1 MLKFFRFRATFW
13 VKSAIAISLCFVANP
28 AQAAEWD
35 REIFVNTQR
44 EIIDRQFPLPES
56 EVKLTQARPSPQQK
70 NQGRQVSLNGRTFWA
85 PWVQEPIG
93 GNPNNFRTWISDLS
107 LTQITGIN
115 LLNSANPTTQPLQW
129 FSLQTDG
136 LVTRLTS
143 PYRYLDIT
151 DFAQKAGW
159 QISSSDN
166 ILKIVTPPAKV
177 EAIRQGKQAWGE
189 RIVLD
194 LDRPTSWRLN
204 YINKPTVTPQ
214 DIPDD
219 PTQPNA
225 DDPTKPNPI
234 DQKNPNDPTKPNPID
249 QKNPNDPTKPK
260 PSIKPPL
267 ADTQE
272 WLIVVDGKLDP
283 AVVGQTFVSGKNL
296 KLLRVESA
304 AGNRTYI
311 RVNIPL
317 GWRPMIFSIGNRDRL
332 VIDIRPDYLIERDIL
347 WAPGIRWRSQ
357 YRQLGDSRFP
367 VFSLEVN
374 PRQSGIK
381 IRPIL
386 NNPPTETG
394 TAPLLKIADGN
405 QVAAAI
411 NAGFFNRINRLAL
424 GAIRR
429 DSQWLSGPILN
440 RGAIAWNDAG
450 EMKIGRLSLQE
461 TVITSKGERLAIN
474 HLNSAYVQVGIGRYT
489 PEWGANYTPFGDGEI
504 IVAIDNNQVISQT
517 PGGAA
522 GKAQFP
528 IPKNGYLLVLR
539 SHQTAANQL
548 AIGTNL
554 RLESTTIPADF
565 NRYPYILAGGP
576 VLVQN
581 SQVVLDPKA
590 EGFSDAYVKQTAIR
604 SAVGITKTGNLLI
617 VSIYNRAGGAG
628 ATFANIAQIMQ
639 QLGVVEAL
647 NFDGGSSTSLYLGGE
662 LIDRPI
668 ETAAAVHNGLGV
680 FIK

>member
-1 MLKFFRFRATFW
+1 M
-13 VKSAIAISLCFVANP
+13 
-28 AQAAEWD
+28 
-35 REIFVNTQR
+35 
-44 EIIDRQFPLPES
+44 
-56 EVKLTQARPSPQQK
+56 TQATLSPQPE

-85 PWVQEPIG
+85 PWTIESMGASG
-93 GNPNNFRTWISDLS
+93 GFRTWISDVS
-107 LTQITGIN
+107 LMQITGIN
-115 LLNSANPTTQPLQW
+115 LLNSVNSAKQPIEW
-129 FSLQTDG
+129 FSQVENDG

-143 PYRYLDIT
+143 QYRYLDIT
-151 DFAQKAGW
+151 DFAKKVGW
-159 QISSSDN
+159 QMSKEGN
-166 ILKIVTPPAKV
+166 ILKIITLPAQV
-177 EAIRQGKQAWGE
+177 GGIRQGQQEWGD

-204 YINKPTVTPQ
+204 YVDKPTLIPKDT
-214 DIPDD
+214 PDD
-219 PTQPNA
+219 PTKPTP
-225 DDPTKPNPI
+225 DDPTKPNSQ
-234 DQKNPNDPTKPNPID
+234 DK
-249 QKNPNDPTKPK
+249 
-260 PSIKPPL
+260 SAV

-283 AVVGQTFVSGKNL
+283 AWVGRTFTKGKYL

-304 AGNRTYI
+304 AGDRTYI

-317 GWRPMIFSIGNRDRL
+317 GWRPMIFSLGNRDRL
-332 VIDIRPDYLIERDIL
+332 VIDIRPDYLVERDIL
-347 WAPGIRWRSQ
+347 WNPGIRWRSQ
-357 YRQLGDSRFP
+357 YRNLGNARFP

-386 NNPPTETG
+386 NNPPIETR
-394 TAPLLKIADGN
+394 TAPLLKIAADN
-405 QVAAAI
+405 RAIAAI
-411 NAGFFNRINRLAL
+411 NSGFFNRINRLAL

-429 DSQWLSGPILN
+429 DNRWLSGPILN

-450 EMKIGRLSLQE
+450 EMKINRLSLQE
-461 TVITSKGERLAIN
+461 TVITSKGDRLAIT
-474 HLNSAYVQVGIGRYT
+474 HLNSAYVQAGIGRYT
-489 PEWGANYTPFGDGEI
+489 AEWGANYTPFSDGEI
-504 IVAIDNNQVISQT
+504 IVTVDNNQVISQT

-522 GKAQFP
+522 DKTKFP
-528 IPKNGYLLVLR
+528 IPKNGYLLALR

-554 RLESTTIPADF
+554 RLETVTIPADF

-576 VLVQN
+576 VLVQK

-590 EGFSDAYVKQTAIR
+590 EGFSNAYVSQTAIR
-604 SAVGITKTGNLLI
+604 SAVGITATGNLLI
-617 VSIYNRAGGAG
+617 VTIYNRAGGAG
-628 ATFANIAQIMQ
+628 ATFADIAQIMQ

-662 LIDRPI
+662 LLDRPI
-668 ETAAAVHNGLGV
+668 ETAAAVHNGLGI

>member
-1 MLKFFRFRATFW
+1 MVKCFGFTATFW

-44 EIIDRQFPLPES
+44 EIIDRQFPIPPS
-56 EVKLTQARPSPQQK
+56 EAKLTQATPSPQQQ
-70 NQGRQVSLNGRTFWA
+70 NQGRQVSLNGRIFWA
-85 PWVQEPIG
+85 PWTQEPMG
-93 GNPNNFRTWISDLS
+93 GNPGNFRTWISDLS
-107 LTQITGIN
+107 LMQITGIN
-115 LLNSANPTTQPLQW
+115 LLNSADSAKQPVEW
-129 FSLQTDG
+129 FSLQTDS

-143 PYRYLDIT
+143 PYRYLEIT
-151 DFAQKAGW
+151 DFAKKAGW
-159 QISSSDN
+159 QISKEGN
-166 ILKIVTPPAKV
+166 ILKIVTLPAQV
-177 EAIRQGKQAWGE
+177 GGIRQGQQEWGD

-204 YINKPTVTPQ
+204 YVDQPTFTPKNT
-214 DIPDD
+214 PDD
-219 PTQPNA
+219 PTKPTADPTKPNPINKTTP
-225 DDPTKPNPI
+225 DDPTKPNPT
-234 DQKNPNDPTKPNPID
+234 TKSPI
-249 QKNPNDPTKPK
+249 
-260 PSIKPPL
+260 

-283 AVVGQTFVSGKNL
+283 AVVSRTFVSGKYL
-296 KLLRVESA
+296 KLLRVETA
-304 AGNRTYI
+304 AGDRTYI

-317 GWRPMIFSIGNRDRL
+317 GWRPMIFSLGNRDRL

-357 YRQLGDSRFP
+357 YRKLADSRFP

-394 TAPLLKIADGN
+394 TAPLLNIADAN
-405 QVAAAI
+405 QVVAAI
-411 NAGFFNRINRLAL
+411 NSGFFNRINRLAL

-429 DSQWLSGPILN
+429 DSRWLSGPILN
-440 RGAIAWNDAG
+440 RGALAWNDAG
-450 EMKIGRLSLQE
+450 DMKIGRLSLQE
-461 TVITSKGERLAIN
+461 TVITSKGERLAIT
-474 HLNSAYVQVGIGRYT
+474 HLNSAYVQAGIGRYT

-504 IVAIDNNQVISQT
+504 IVAVDNNQVISQT

-522 GKAQFP
+522 DKTKFP
-528 IPKNGYLLVLR
+528 IPKNGYLLALR
-539 SHQTAANQL
+539 SNQTAANQL
-548 AIGTNL
+548 AIGTDL

-576 VLVQN
+576 VLVQK
-581 SQVVLDPKA
+581 SQVSVDAKA
-590 EGFSDAYVKQTAIR
+590 EGFSDAYVYQTAIR
-604 SAVGITKTGNLLI
+604 SAVGITPTGNLLI

-628 ATFANIAQIMQ
+628 ATFADIAQIMQ

-680 FIK
+680 FVK